1 MTKRKSKK
9 RQYGITLDM
18 AQEHLEQWLEA
29 ELVLTT
35 SQSYTLGTKT
45 LTRANLSSI
54 RQEIEY
60 WRGMVAKLESQQSN
74 GGRNRMMRIVPRD
87 W

>member
-1 MTKRKSKK
+1 MKRKKET

-60 WRGMVAKLESQQSN
+60 WRAMVEKLESRQSN